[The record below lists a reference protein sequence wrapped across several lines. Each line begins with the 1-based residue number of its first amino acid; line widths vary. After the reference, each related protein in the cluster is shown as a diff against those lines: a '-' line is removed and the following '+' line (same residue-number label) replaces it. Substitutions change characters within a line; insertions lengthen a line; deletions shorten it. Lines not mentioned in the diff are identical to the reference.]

1 MGPGAARRSL
11 FRSFRLRL
19 GVLLLLAFT
28 PLVLLSLW
36 QLQRS
41 HEMDRARAAQVCH
54 NLAAAVSDIYVTEFL
69 ARQQESLS
77 MLINATPRQEFQTGQ
92 FSSATHAIWRNFLAR
107 SGDLYNLFYYHLDS
121 KRLIVFPSW
130 EAPAEFVATE
140 RPWYDAGLRGRNRYN
155 WTSVYWDAVTGM
167 PTVSLTR
174 RVYDATGSRLLGVAV
189 VDTPLLQLMERLQ
202 ALEFE
207 APTTLSL
214 VDRDGRIV
222 SHPDRQRAA
231 ESVAPPLLEWMRS
244 VDFDGRSA
252 DSRWGRLLAATPV
265 PGTRW
270 VLLAERSSG
279 DLAASLEGRYRTWA
293 LNLALG
299 IAAYLL
305 IWWLLVRQVER
316 EAGALA
322 AAIRRVGDGDTE
334 TPDNAVPV
342 RMAEFHGVRDA
353 LKATHSRLRDLELSA
368 ATDPMTGALNRKTL
382 VDSLESLHQREEPY
396 GMILVDLD
404 HFKEINDRYGH
415 QTGDAVLQE
424 FVAVTHSQL
433 RDDDLL
439 FRYGGEEF
447 CILLPGLMLEQV
459 IEVAERLR
467 RALADHRW
475 SPPEMEVSFSAGVVC
490 SQAGMP
496 PENLFREAD
505 QLLYRA
511 KSNGRGRI
519 ESLRGAA

>member
-1 MGPGAARRSL
+1 MAAAESRRSL

-28 PLVLLSLW
+28 PLVMLSLW
-36 QLQRS
+36 QLHRGQA
-41 HEMDRARAAQVCH
+41 MDRERASQVCY

-77 MLINATPRQEFQTGQ
+77 VLINATPREEFQAGE
-92 FSSATHAIWRNFLAR
+92 FSSGTHAVWRNFLAR
-107 SGDLYNLFYYHLDS
+107 SGDLYNLYYYHLDS
-121 KRLIVFPSW
+121 ERLIVFPTW
-130 EAPAEFVATE
+130 DAPAEFNAAE
-140 RPWYDAGLRGRNRYN
+140 RPWYEAGLRGRSRYN
-155 WTSVYWDAVTGM
+155 WTSVYRDAVTGQA
-167 PTVSLTR
+167 TVSLTR

-189 VDTPLLQLMERLQ
+189 VDTPLMQLMEKLR

-214 VDRDGRIV
+214 VDRDGRVI
-222 SHPDRQRAA
+222 SHPDRERAG
-231 ESVAPPLLEWMRS
+231 ESLDPALVDWMRS
-244 VDFDGRSA
+244 VEFDGRSDA
-252 DSRWGRLLAATPV
+252 QRWDRLLAVTPV
-265 PGTRW
+265 PGTSW
-270 VLLAERSSG
+270 VLLAERSTS
-279 DLAASLEGRYRTWA
+279 DLAAALGDRYRAWA

-299 IAAYLL
+299 VAAYLL

-322 AAIRRVGDGDTE
+322 AAIRRVGDGDTPP
-334 TPDNAVPV
+334 PDNVIPV

-353 LKATHSRLRDLELSA
+353 LQATHSRLRDLEHSA
-368 ATDPMTGALNRKTL
+368 ATDPLTGALNRKTL
-382 VDSLESLHQREEPY
+382 LESLETLHRRAEPY
-396 GMILVDLD
+396 GLILVDLD
-404 HFKEINDRYGH
+404 HFKSINDRYGH
-415 QTGDAVLQE
+415 QTGDAVLRE
-424 FVAVTHSQL
+424 FVSVAQSQL
-433 RDDDLL
+433 RDHDLL

-467 RALADHRW
+467 RALADHHW
-475 SPPEMEVSFSAGVVC
+475 TPPDMEVTFSAGVVC

-496 PENLFREAD
+496 PEHLFREAD